1 VVTERMQ
8 GFLCLAAAMALVGST
23 VVASKLIAAGLPP
36 FTATALRFALALP
49 CFLLLMRLVR
59 APWPR
64 PDRRDA
70 LLLLLQ
76 AAAGSVGYTVL
87 LIAGLRLT
95 SAADAGVIVGT
106 LPVVA
111 AAVAVLLLGERPG
124 RGLLAAIALAAA
136 GLLALNPPGG
146 AEGRG
151 SLLGNALILGAV
163 LCEALFILLN
173 KRLRRPIAPL
183 ALSTLMAAIGLAVAA
198 PLALLER
205 PWDLALPAEALEPE
219 ALGTA
224 LAAVAYY
231 ALVPTVGGFLLWY
244 AGTARSSGAEASLF
258 TAVAPVSAVL
268 LAAALLGEPVSLG
281 QILGIGCVLLAVFS
295 LALPRRAARRS

>member
-1 VVTERMQ
+1 MVTERMQ

-87 LIAGLRLT
+87 LVAGLRLT

-124 RGLLAAIALAAA
+124 RGLLAAIVLAAA

-205 PWDLALPAEALEPE
+205 PWDLALPAEALG
-219 ALGTA
+219 AA

-268 LAAALLGEPVSLG
+268 LAAVLLGEPVSLG
-281 QILGIGCVLLAVFS
+281 QLLGIGCVLLAVFS
-295 LALPRRAARRS
+295 LALPRRAVRTR